1 MTTPFEYYRPTS
13 LDEAFVLIEQYGDDA
28 RPIAGGTALV
38 ILMKQGLVRPSV
50 LIALDDIEELRGI
63 SETDSGIRIAAM
75 TTHRQTEM
83 SPIVRSLAPLLAETL
98 SHVATIRIR
107 NVATLGG
114 NIAHAD
120 PNQDPPVALIALGA
134 KLTLAD
140 KRGVRTVAV
149 EDFFS
154 DYYETV
160 LNDGELLTGI
170 DVPTVAPMTGISYL
184 KFLPRS
190 ADDYA
195 TVSAGTVVR
204 LDPSGE
210 FCEEAR
216 VAVGSVAAIPTRASR
231 VEAALVGRV
240 PTTDLLREAAAQVRE
255 EVDPITDG
263 RGSAEYKRDMV
274 EVYVRRAL
282 GQAFERAKT
291 STANNEPFS
300 KF

>member
-1 MTTPFEYYRPTS
+1 MTAPFEYCRPTS
-13 LDEAFVLIEQYGDDA
+13 LDEAFALLEEHGDDA
-28 RPIAGGTALV
+28 RPVAGGTALV

-50 LIALDDIEELRGI
+50 LIALDGIGELRGI
-63 SETDSGIRIAAM
+63 SEADDGLRIRAM
-75 TTHRQTEM
+75 TTHREAEM

-134 KLTLAD
+134 RLTLAG
-140 KRGVRTVAV
+140 KRGTRIVAV

-160 LNDGELLTGI
+160 LDDGELLTGI
-170 DVPTVAPMTGISYL
+170 DVPSLPANAGMSYL

-195 TVSAGTVVR
+195 TVSAGAVVR
-204 LDPSGE
+204 LDPAGE
-210 FCEEAR
+210 LCEEAR
-216 VAVGSVAAIPTRASR
+216 VAVGSAAGVPVRASR
-231 VEAALVGRV
+231 VETALVGRA
-240 PTTDLLREAAAQVRE
+240 PTAEVFREAAVQVRE
-255 EVDPITDG
+255 EVDPIVDG

-274 EVYVRRAL
+274 EVFVRRVL
-282 GQAFERAKT
+282 EQAFARARASAAGKD
-291 STANNEPFS
+291 PLP
-300 KF
+300 KL